1 MKAKAMIATIGTV
14 LLVFGIAQAGLSGGS
29 DTIKPSLIYGAFLD
43 NYVQKCEFKASLLD
57 SGSLNIR
64 KIAMRATVKGAYLK
78 ANRTKLIR
86 HLMEVNAPLN
96 PSRIAYHLNQ
106 QFADSVQPNEV
117 YTALLK
123 GTTK

>member
-1 MKAKAMIATIGTV
+1 MNCKGFIAIIGTII
-14 LLVFGIAQAGLSGGS
+14 LVVGSAQAGLSGGS
-29 DTIKPSLIYGAFLD
+29 DTIKPSLIYGAFID
-43 NYVQKCEFKASLLD
+43 DYVEKCECQASLLD

-78 ANRTKLIR
+78 ANRTKMIR
-86 HLMEVNAPLN
+86 HLIEVNAPLN
-96 PSRIAYHLNQ
+96 PSRIEYHLNQ
-106 QFADSVQPNEV
+106 HFAQAVHPDEV

>member
-1 MKAKAMIATIGTV
+1 MKKSTVIAIIGTV
-14 LLVFGIAQAGLSGGS
+14 LLVFGATQASFSGNTGNL
-29 DTIKPSLIYGAFLD
+29 KPSLIYGAFVD
-43 NYVQKCEFKASLLD
+43 NYVQKCEYKASLLD

-64 KIAMRATVKGAYLK
+64 KNAMRATVKGAYLK

-96 PSRIAYHLNQ
+96 PNRIQYHLNQ
-106 QFADSVQPNEV
+106 QFVRSVQPNEV
-117 YTALLK
+117 YTALLN

>member
-1 MKAKAMIATIGTV
+1 MKKKAMIAIIGTV
-14 LLVFGIAQAGLSGGS
+14 LLIFGIAQEGLSGGS
-29 DTIKPSLIYGAFLD
+29 ETIKPSLIYGAFID

-64 KIAMRATVKGAYLK
+64 KHAMRATVKGAYLK
-78 ANRTKLIR
+78 SNRTKMIR

-96 PSRIAYHLNQ
+96 PNRINYHLNQ
-106 QFADSVQPNEV
+106 KFADSVQPNEV

-123 GTTK
+123 GSTK

>member
-1 MKAKAMIATIGTV
+1 MNYKGFIAIIGTV
-14 LLVFGIAQAGLSGGS
+14 FLVVGIAQAGLSGGS
-29 DTIKPSLIYGAFLD
+29 ETIKPSLIYGAFID
-43 NYVQKCEFKASLLD
+43 DYVQKCEFKASLLD

-64 KIAMRATVKGAYLK
+64 KTAMRATVKGAYLK
-78 ANRTKLIR
+78 ANRTKMIR

-96 PSRIAYHLNQ
+96 PNRIEYHLNQ
-106 QFADSVQPNEV
+106 HFARSVQPNEV